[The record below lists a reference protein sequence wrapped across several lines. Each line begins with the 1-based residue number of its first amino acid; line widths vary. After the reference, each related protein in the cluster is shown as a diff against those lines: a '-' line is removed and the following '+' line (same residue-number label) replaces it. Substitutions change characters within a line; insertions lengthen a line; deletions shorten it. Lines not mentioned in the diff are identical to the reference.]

1 MLPFLRKLSL
11 GAKLTV
17 LFVSSVMF
25 FVIFLMV
32 FISLNVIP
40 ATKRNSIQSAKYMGD
55 GYANWIDAELE
66 VALDAGRTM
75 GHIFRGI
82 MQIKTMERR
91 SAHAMLSNVLIQN
104 TDFFA
109 VWSCWENF
117 DGKNNPKFA
126 PYFFRQDSQA
136 RLIQASYCD
145 SEQFKEISQQMKKDQ
160 KETIAGPF
168 KMKVDGK
175 EYFLASLVVPVI
187 IHGEFR
193 GVIGVDVGLEKYQK
207 IIEKIKP
214 FGTGV
219 SAIFSADGHI
229 VAHFLPERNGKFFLD
244 TEGDMAGDHLQDH
257 YKAITQGKPL
267 EYMVHLDAIDSD
279 VYIINVPIQL
289 ELVDKKWSLAL
300 AFPMNSVL
308 EELSNIW
315 IGAIISSIVLLLI
328 FSILMVYL
336 IRYFLSRPIKL
347 AVSQAET
354 IAEGKLQTIIPPSF
368 LKNEDEIG
376 QLARAMTTMS
386 DRLTEIVS
394 SVNTAAANI
403 AAGSEELST
412 ASQELS
418 QGANNQAASLDM
430 ITESISNI
438 TEAIQLNSVNAKQ
451 TEEIATKSAQ
461 AAQKTGD
468 AVKGTV
474 DSMKQIAEKINVIQ
488 EIANQ
493 TSLLALNATIE
504 AARAGEHGKGFAVVA
519 TEVQKLAELS
529 RNAAN
534 EIDELSKSS
543 VEIANEAGDL
553 LVKLVPEIEKTAE
566 LVSAINSASNNQ
578 AERADSINASVQKL
592 NSVVEQNATSAE
604 ELAST
609 AEESTSQAM
618 ELQSIMSF
626 FKTKKEH
633 F

>member
-1 MLPFLRKLSL
+1 MFTLLRKFSL
-11 GAKLTV
+11 GGKLISITV
-17 LFVSSVMF
+17 
-25 FVIFLMV
+25 V
-32 FISLNVIP
+32 FIVAIVLILLIYISLNVRSSI
-40 ATKRNSIQSAKYMGD
+40 KDISIQTAKYMGED
-55 GYANWIDAELE
+55 YASHVNAELE
-66 VALDAGRTM
+66 VPLDTSRTM
-75 GHIFRGI
+75 GHIFGGI
-82 MQIKTMERR
+82 MQAKTMERR
-91 SAHAMLSNVLIQN
+91 SAQGMLSNILIQN
-104 TDFFA
+104 PDLFA
-109 VWSCWENF
+109 VWSYWENF

-126 PYFFRQDSQA
+126 PYFFRQDSHA
-136 RLIQASYCD
+136 RLINAPYCD
-145 SEQFKEISQQMKKDQ
+145 NEQFKKICEQMKKDR
-160 KETIAGPF
+160 KETIAGPY

-175 EYFLASLVVPVI
+175 EYFLASLITPVI
-187 IHGEFR
+187 IQGEFR
-193 GVIGVDVGLEKYQK
+193 GAIGVDVVLEKYQK

-214 FGTGV
+214 FGSGV
-219 SAIFSADGHI
+219 SALFSADGHI
-229 VAHFLPERNGKFFLD
+229 VAHFLPERNGKFMLD
-244 TEGDMAGDHLQDH
+244 TEGDMIGDRLQDH

-267 EYMVHLDAIDSD
+267 EITLYSDKMDSD
-279 VYIINVPIQL
+279 VYILNIPIQL
-289 ELVDKKWSLAL
+289 GNVEKKWSLAL

-308 EELSNIW
+308 QKVYSIRNTAIV
-315 IGAIISSIVLLLI
+315 IGIILI
-328 FSILMVYL
+328 AVFSGLMVYL
-336 IRYFLSRPIKL
+336 IRYFLSGPIRF
-347 AVSQAET
+347 AVSQAEI

-368 LKNEDEIG
+368 LKIDDEIG

-394 SVNTAAANI
+394 SVNSAAANI

-451 TEEIATKSAQ
+451 TEQIATKSAQ
-461 AAQKTGD
+461 VAQKTGD

-474 DSMKQIAEKINVIQ
+474 DSMKKIAEKINVIQ

-519 TEVQKLAELS
+519 SEVQKLAELS

-566 LVSAINSASNNQ
+566 LVSAINAASTNQ
-578 AERADSINASVQKL
+578 AERAENINASVQKL
-592 NSVVEQNATSAE
+592 NTVVEQNATSAE

-618 ELQSIMSF
+618 DLQGIMSF
-626 FKTKKEH
+626 FKAKQEH